1 MSIQEKSGPVISSRY
16 STIEDGS
23 EELEPILGSDS
34 NDTQVKV
41 QTGSGWFGSAFLVV
55 NAALGAGLLNFP
67 IAYHQAGGVV
77 SAVLVQS
84 FFLVFVIMALMILGY
99 CSDIKKC
106 NTYQDV
112 VYSVCGPKAQL
123 ACAISVML
131 YCFGT
136 CITFLIIIGDQWELF
151 FLQVA
156 KTLYCDSSPIYM
168 SRAFI
173 IAVSSIVF
181 ILPLCFPRRIDF
193 LKYASVVGVFGI
205 MYVVCLVTLKYF
217 LPHDP
222 PGSVTTSPKSWIDV
236 FLVVPDICFA
246 YQCHVSVIPIYSCM
260 AKRNLKEFSKT
271 VSLAMVICILTYTGT
286 AALGYLQFGD
296 NITNDILLSFKPD
309 AAVMVAVVL
318 IAVKTY
324 TTYPILCFCG
334 KAAFECIW
342 SMCWRMSPEEAL
354 VKEKIRH
361 IALTL
366 FWFSATLMLSIF
378 IPNIGVVI
386 QILGAFAAVFIFI
399 FPGMCLLKTM
409 QNKIESGEEQPKK
422 VHFLKA
428 FSIVFLIV
436 GTFIFGLTF
445 SQAIMKDIEGAK
457 PDSSKAHGSFQSLE
471 LTSGSGYFQ
480 SLDLTSGSDYF
491 QSLELT
497 SGSDYF
503 QSLELTSGLDYF
515 QSLELTSGSDYFQSH
530 ELTSGS
536 DYFQSLQLTSGSDYF
551 QSLELTSGSDYFQ
564 SLELTSG
571 SDYFQ
576 SLELT
581 SGSDYF

>member
-1 MSIQEKSGPVISSRY
+1 MSKRNSVISSRY
-16 STIEDGS
+16 SSIQDGS
-23 EELEPILGSDS
+23 EELEPILDS
-34 NDTQVKV
+34 ESNETSVKV

-67 IAYHQAGGVV
+67 IAYHQAGGVL

-84 FFLVFVIMALMILGY
+84 FFLVFIIMALLILGY

-112 VYSVCGPKAQL
+112 VNSVCGPKAQL

-136 CITFLIIIGDQWELF
+136 CITFLIIIGDQWELYV
-151 FLQVA
+151 FL
-156 KTLYCDSSPIYM
+156 T
-168 SRAFI
+168 F
-173 IAVSSIVF
+173 
-181 ILPLCFPRRIDF
+181 
-193 LKYASVVGVFGI
+193 
-205 MYVVCLVTLKYF
+205 
-217 LPHDP
+217 
-222 PGSVTTSPKSWIDV
+222 SPKSWIDV

-271 VSLAMVICILTYTGT
+271 ISLAMVICILTYTGT

-296 NITNDILLSFKPD
+296 TITNDILLSFEPD
-309 AAVMVAVVL
+309 ATVMIAVVL

-342 SMCWRMSPEEAL
+342 GMAWRMSSEEL
-354 VKEKIRH
+354 LLRENHRR

-366 FWFSATLMLSIF
+366 FWFSSTLLLSIF

-399 FPGMCLLKTM
+399 FPGMCLLKSM
-409 QNKIESGEEQPKK
+409 QNKIESGAKQPRY
-422 VHFLKA
+422 VHFLKSFA
-428 FSIVFLIV
+428 IVFLVV

-457 PDSSKAHGSFQSLE
+457 ADSSKF
-471 LTSGSGYFQ
+471 TC
-480 SLDLTSGSDYF
+480 
-491 QSLELT
+491 
-497 SGSDYF
+497 
-503 QSLELTSGLDYF
+503 
-515 QSLELTSGSDYFQSH
+515 
-530 ELTSGS
+530 
-536 DYFQSLQLTSGSDYF
+536 
-551 QSLELTSGSDYFQ
+551 
-564 SLELTSG
+564 
-571 SDYFQ
+571 
-576 SLELT
+576 
-581 SGSDYF
+581 

>member
-1 MSIQEKSGPVISSRY
+1 MSKRNSVISSRY
-16 STIEDGS
+16 SSIQDGS
-23 EELEPILGSDS
+23 EELEPILDS
-34 NDTQVKV
+34 ESNETSVKV

-67 IAYHQAGGVV
+67 IAYHQAGGVL

-84 FFLVFVIMALMILGY
+84 FFLVFIIMALLILGY

-112 VYSVCGPKAQL
+112 VNSVCGPKAQL

-151 FLQVA
+151 FLQVD

-173 IAVSSIVF
+173 ISISSIVF

-205 MYVVCLVTLKYF
+205 LYVVCLVTVKYF
-217 LPHDP
+217 LPHDN
-222 PGSVTTSPKSWIDV
+222 PGSISKYPKSWIDV

-271 VSLAMVICILTYTGT
+271 ISLAMVICILTYTGT

-296 NITNDILLSFKPD
+296 TITNDILLSFEPD
-309 AAVMVAVVL
+309 ATVMIAVVL

-342 SMCWRMSPEEAL
+342 GMAWRMSSEEL
-354 VKEKIRH
+354 LLRENHRR

-366 FWFSATLMLSIF
+366 FWFSSTLLLSIF

-399 FPGMCLLKTM
+399 FPGMCLLKSM
-409 QNKIESGEEQPKK
+409 QNKIESGAKQPRY
-422 VHFLKA
+422 VHFLKSFA
-428 FSIVFLIV
+428 IVFLVV

-457 PDSSKAHGSFQSLE
+457 ADSSKF
-471 LTSGSGYFQ
+471 TC
-480 SLDLTSGSDYF
+480 
-491 QSLELT
+491 
-497 SGSDYF
+497 
-503 QSLELTSGLDYF
+503 
-515 QSLELTSGSDYFQSH
+515 
-530 ELTSGS
+530 
-536 DYFQSLQLTSGSDYF
+536 
-551 QSLELTSGSDYFQ
+551 
-564 SLELTSG
+564 
-571 SDYFQ
+571 
-576 SLELT
+576 
-581 SGSDYF
+581 